1 MPAATR
7 APLGERFERAL
18 VMAHR
23 LHAHQ
28 RRNGSGIPYISHL
41 LAVCALVLE
50 AGGNEDEAI
59 AALLHDAAED
69 QGGKATLEEIEC
81 VFGQPVA
88 EIVRGCSDHID
99 GEGNRR
105 PPWRERKERY
115 LQHLVQAPASTLI
128 VSLADKTHNAGAILA
143 DYRSIGEAL
152 WERFAGKR
160 DGVLW
165 YYRALVETYEQA
177 PALQKDNRLPPM
189 LERLDKIVSELE
201 EACGQPLLQQL

>member
-1 MPAATR
+1 MTATR

-28 RRNGSGIPYISHL
+28 RRKGSGIPYISHL
-41 LAVCALVLE
+41 LAVCSLVLE

-69 QGGKATLEEIEC
+69 QGGRATLEKIEHA
-81 VFGQPVA
+81 FGRSVA

-99 GEGNRR
+99 GEGRR
-105 PPWRERKERY
+105 RLPWRERKECY
-115 LQHLVQAPASTLI
+115 LQHLLQAPASTLI
-128 VSLADKTHNAGAILA
+128 VSLADKTHNASAILA
-143 DYRSIGEAL
+143 DYRRIGGAL

-165 YYRALVETYEQA
+165 YYRALVETYERA
-177 PALQKDNRLPPM
+177 PALQADDRLSPM
-189 LERLDKIVSELE
+189 LKRLEEIVSALE
-201 EACGQPLLQQL
+201 DACGR